1 MNAARPYEHP
11 GAEEIELT
19 RVLFALSDPLRLTMV
34 RHLAAVAAEVDSLE
48 LGPDLPRSTL
58 THHTRLLRES
68 GVTLTRASGRKCLIR
83 LRTED
88 LQARFPGLL
97 DAVLADGR
105 PAAEGTGPSSP
116 PTAPRPSRTGG
127 RREE

>member
-1 MNAARPYEHP
+1 MTAARHYEHP

-19 RVLFALSDPLRLTMV
+19 RVLFALSDPLRLAMV
-34 RHLAAVAAEVDSLE
+34 RHLAAAAEVDSLE

-83 LRTED
+83 LRAED

>member
-1 MNAARPYEHP
+1 MTVARHYEHS
-11 GAEEIELT
+11 GVEEIELT
-19 RVLFALSDPLRLTMV
+19 CVLFALSDPLRLAMV
-34 RHLAAVAAEVDSLE
+34 RHLAAAAEVDSLE

-88 LQARFPGLL
+88 LQARFFGLL
-97 DAVLADGR
+97 DAVLTNGR

-116 PTAPRPSRTGG
+116 PTTPQPSRTGG

>member
-1 MNAARPYEHP
+1 MTAARHYEHP
-11 GAEEIELT
+11 ETEQIELT
-19 RVLFALSDPLRLTMV
+19 RVLFALSDPLRLAMV
-34 RHLAAVAAEVDSLE
+34 RHLAAAAAEVDSLE

-97 DAVLADGR
+97 DVVLADGR
-105 PAAEGTGPSSP
+105 PADGGAKSPSP
-116 PTAPRPSRTGG
+116 PAARRPTRTRG

>member
-1 MNAARPYEHP
+1 MTAARHYEHP
-11 GAEEIELT
+11 RAEEIELT
-19 RVLFALSDPLRLTMV
+19 RVLFALSDPLRLAMV
-34 RHLAAVAAEVDSLE
+34 RHLAAAAAEVDSLE

-97 DAVLADGR
+97 DAVLADDR

-116 PTAPRPSRTGG
+116 PAPRPSRTRG

>member
-1 MNAARPYEHP
+1 MTAARHYEHP

-19 RVLFALSDPLRLTMV
+19 RVLFALSDPLRLAMV
-34 RHLAAVAAEVDSLE
+34 RHLAAAAAEVDSLE

-97 DAVLADGR
+97 DAVLADGW

-116 PTAPRPSRTGG
+116 PAPRPSRTRG